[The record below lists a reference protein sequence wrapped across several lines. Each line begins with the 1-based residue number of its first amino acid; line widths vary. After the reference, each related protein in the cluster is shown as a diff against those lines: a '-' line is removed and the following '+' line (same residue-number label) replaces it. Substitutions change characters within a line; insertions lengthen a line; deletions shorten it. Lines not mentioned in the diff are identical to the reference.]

1 MNQLSRRELL
11 KSAGLLLVTPQLRA
25 ALPSAAVPSSAYEWI
40 RSARVLIAEAYNPPF
55 YPSLD
60 YEPEKAV
67 RIAKEL
73 NADSLRYPAA
83 AYYAYFPTKSG
94 YPVHPELS
102 GDPMRQTVD
111 LCRKA
116 SLKNV
121 AYVPLNHPFM
131 EVTSKDPRFAGWS
144 KKFADGRPM
153 TTEHYGFV
161 EYYEGCLNSPVRDV
175 IKALV
180 REVLVD
186 YPFDAMYFDGPYQGM
201 QNAQNY
207 CHCSYCD
214 TAYRKKFGK
223 PVPKQDETLSRE
235 DEIQYTNWMANE
247 VVIAF
252 LLEIRETIRQTR
264 DIPVL
269 YNDTSLLS
277 KREWRSR
284 AIPLVDGFMF
294 EAAETPEEKLFNMQ
308 LGQSTGKVTWTY
320 VGTHTQYNREHL
332 KNERVR
338 GWFSYPVESQELLL
352 DGATALAAGVGLV
365 YWGLSRF
372 FYQPERPLSYESGRY
387 VKRIFDFQQENDVLL
402 RSVQSQP
409 QVGLLVGSQTIDW
422 YNGKH
427 FVSKAY
433 QNCWHGAYQ
442 LLKASSYESEPFL
455 DWQMSSQLLSRYRM
469 LYAPNVACLSDSQC
483 LMLADYVRA
492 GGTLLAT
499 HLTSVADEY
508 GRMRKNYG
516 LAEVF
521 GAEFNEPEPVEI
533 PDLYLKLASGEEI
546 PQDPQVLRFRADGG
560 TVLAET
566 LDRGHRRTLGP
577 AILRRSFGKG
587 SAIYIGSSLEAVY
600 EETRMKSL
608 RVFFNSLVS
617 PWLSAQRSYEI
628 EYQSG
633 VTPHFM
639 ASRDVLLLHLLADTG
654 NKNKHFRSREEF
666 LPVADVKVRIRI
678 PQQRSVRSAILLQ
691 SGQSLPSTVRDGWL
705 DVAVPRVWI
714 HEAVKVDLA

>member
-1 MNQLSRRELL
+1 
-11 KSAGLLLVTPQLRA
+11 
-25 ALPSAAVPSSAYEWI
+25 
-40 RSARVLIAEAYNPPF
+40 
-55 YPSLD
+55 
-60 YEPEKAV
+60 
-67 RIAKEL
+67 
-73 NADSLRYPAA
+73 
-83 AYYAYFPTKSG
+83 
-94 YPVHPELS
+94 
-102 GDPMRQTVD
+102 
-111 LCRKA
+111 
-116 SLKNV
+116 V

-186 YPFDAMYFDGPYQGM
+186 YPFDAIYFDGPYQGM

-207 CHCSYCD
+207 CHCSYCER
-214 TAYRKKFGK
+214 AYRKKFGK

-235 DEIQYTNWMANE
+235 DEIQYTNWMAND

-252 LLEIRETIRQTR
+252 LREIRETIRQTR
-264 DIPVL
+264 DMPVL

-284 AIPLVDGFMF
+284 AIPVVDGFMF

-402 RSVQSQP
+402 RSVRSQP

-422 YNGKH
+422 YTGKH

-442 LLKASSYESEPFL
+442 LLKANSYESEPFL
-455 DWQMSSQLLSRYRM
+455 DWQMSPQLLSRYQM
-469 LYAPNVACLSDSQC
+469 LYAPNVACLSDGQC
-483 LMLADYVRA
+483 LMLVDYVRG

-521 GAEFNEPEPVEI
+521 GADFSEPEPVEI
-533 PDLYLKLASGEEI
+533 PDLYLKLPSGEEI
-546 PQDPQVLRFRADGG
+546 PQDPQVLRFRTDGG
-560 TVLAET
+560 IVLAET

-577 AILRRSFGKG
+577 AIMQRSFGKG

-608 RVFFNSLVS
+608 RVFFDSLVS

-633 VTPHFM
+633 VTAHFM
-639 ASRDVLLLHLLADTG
+639 ASGDVLLLHLLADTG
-654 NKNKHFRSREEF
+654 NKNKHLRSREEF
-666 LPVADVKVRIRI
+666 LSVAGVKVRIRI
-678 PQQRSVRSAILLQ
+678 PRQRSVRSALLLQ
-691 SGQSLPSTVRDGWL
+691 SGQTLPSTVRDGWL

-714 HEAVKVDLA
+714 HELVKVDLV